1 MSWVSSV
8 FTANVPILSAAGV
21 LTLIPG
27 ILIVILVR
35 RHLTRGF
42 SMGRVD

>member
-8 FTANVPILSAAGV
+8 FTANVPILLAAGV

-35 RHLTRGF
+35 RHVTRGF
-42 SMGRVD
+42 SLGRVD